1 MITVKELY
9 KSFGVLNV
17 LNNINCT
24 IKKGEI
30 VAVIGPSGTGKST
43 FLRCL
48 NFLEMP
54 DRGIISL
61 DGYTVDVEHCIK
73 KDIYELREKSTMIFQ
88 NHSLFANKTVL
99 ENLTL
104 PLIIARKMP
113 KKEAQQIGEE
123 ILEKIGLYDKAKC
136 YPSELSGGQQQRA
149 GIGRAMVLDRKI
161 MLLDEPTSALDPEL
175 SGEVLELIRKL
186 ANTHDMTMVIV
197 THEMAFAERIADR
210 IFYMNHGVI
219 VEEGPARQLLSNPQ
233 KEETKNFLEYYRKV
247 HRL

>member
-30 VAVIGPSGTGKST
+30 VAVIGPSGTGKGT

-149 GIGRAMVLDRKI
+149 GIGRAMALDRKI

-186 ANTHDMTMVIV
+186 ANTHDTTMVIV

-233 KEETKNFLEYYRKV
+233 KEETKKFLEYYRKV

>member
-54 DRGIISL
+54 DRGLISL

-149 GIGRAMVLDRKI
+149 GIGRAMALDRKI
-161 MLLDEPTSALDPEL
+161 MLLDEPTSALDLEL

-186 ANTHDMTMVIV
+186 ANTHDTTMVIV

-233 KEETKNFLEYYRKV
+233 KEETKKFLEYYRKV

>member
-233 KEETKNFLEYYRKV
+233 KEETKKFLEYYRKV

>member
-149 GIGRAMVLDRKI
+149 GIGRAMALDRKI

-186 ANTHDMTMVIV
+186 ANTHDTTMVIV

-233 KEETKNFLEYYRKV
+233 KEETKKFLEYYRKV

>member
-123 ILEKIGLYDKAKC
+123 ILDKIGLYDKAKC

-149 GIGRAMVLDRKI
+149 GIGRAMALDRKI

-186 ANTHDMTMVIV
+186 ANTHDTTMVIV

-233 KEETKNFLEYYRKV
+233 KEETKKFLEYYRKV

>member
-73 KDIYELREKSTMIFQ
+73 KRYL
-88 NHSLFANKTVL
+88 
-99 ENLTL
+99 
-104 PLIIARKMP
+104 
-113 KKEAQQIGEE
+113 
-123 ILEKIGLYDKAKC
+123 
-136 YPSELSGGQQQRA
+136 
-149 GIGRAMVLDRKI
+149 
-161 MLLDEPTSALDPEL
+161 
-175 SGEVLELIRKL
+175 
-186 ANTHDMTMVIV
+186 
-197 THEMAFAERIADR
+197 
-210 IFYMNHGVI
+210 
-219 VEEGPARQLLSNPQ
+219 
-233 KEETKNFLEYYRKV
+233 
-247 HRL
+247 

>member
-99 ENLTL
+99 ENMTL

-149 GIGRAMVLDRKI
+149 GIGRAMALDRKI

-186 ANTHDMTMVIV
+186 ANTHDTTMVIV

-233 KEETKNFLEYYRKV
+233 KEETKKFLEYYRKV

>member
-1 MITVKELY
+1 MW
-9 KSFGVLNV
+9 S
-17 LNNINCT
+17 
-24 IKKGEI
+24 I
-30 VAVIGPSGTGKST
+30 VS
-43 FLRCL
+43 
-48 NFLEMP
+48 
-54 DRGIISL
+54 
-61 DGYTVDVEHCIK
+61 
-73 KDIYELREKSTMIFQ
+73 
-88 NHSLFANKTVL
+88 NKTVL

-149 GIGRAMVLDRKI
+149 GIGRAMALDRKI

-186 ANTHDMTMVIV
+186 ANTHDTTMVIV

-233 KEETKNFLEYYRKV
+233 KEETKKFLEYYRKV

>member
-149 GIGRAMVLDRKI
+149 GIGRAMALDRKI

-186 ANTHDMTMVIV
+186 ANTHDTTMVIV

-219 VEEGPARQLLSNPQ
+219 VEEGPGRQLLSNPQ
-233 KEETKNFLEYYRKV
+233 KEETKKFLEYYRKV